1 MHCVFDE
8 IKLIIVILFFAASL
22 TKQDKNLAKLKEIQ
36 QFAIVKTS
44 LSLQYANKD
53 KQIKKSWI

>member
-22 TKQDKNLAKLKEIQ
+22 TKQDKN
-36 QFAIVKTS
+36 
-44 LSLQYANKD
+44 
-53 KQIKKSWI
+53 